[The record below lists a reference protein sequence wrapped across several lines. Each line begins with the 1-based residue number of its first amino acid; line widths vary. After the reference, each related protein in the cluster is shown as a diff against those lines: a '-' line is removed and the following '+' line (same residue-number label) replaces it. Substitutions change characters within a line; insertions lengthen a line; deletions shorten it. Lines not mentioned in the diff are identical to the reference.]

1 MSALSEGTVRKP
13 QALAPGLDPA
23 PLFDHGLDRVRA
35 YAHEQWSDH
44 NIHDPGI
51 TALEQVCYAITDLC
65 YRAFH
70 PVEDLL
76 ATAQDNERSL
86 ATHFFGPRE
95 LLPNRPLTELDY
107 RKLTID
113 VPGVRNAWVF
123 AVEPAYY
130 ADPVEGRLLHEDP
143 GLPGVRR
150 VALRGLHGVR
160 IECADEYAPPE
171 AKHAILQAVKVR
183 LQANRNL
190 CEDFVEIAEVETQ
203 PFVLCAEIELA
214 PDADPA
220 QVHAR
225 VLLAVQRYLRPG
237 VPRYT
242 RDKVPGDDP
251 DVFEGPA
258 PDNGFI
264 DARELA
270 AAELRSVL
278 RLSDIAGEVMDVE
291 GVRAVREIVLRPRLE
306 EGGAAPAE
314 TKWEITVQPLKRAT
328 LDAAHSRL
336 VLYKGSMPV
345 PSAGALALYE
355 TLAREAEQAYARRVP
370 GERQVPPGRFRNP
383 ATYLSLQQH
392 FPALYGIGEAGLP
405 PGTSA
410 LRRAQARQLQGYLL
424 FFDQILANAFAQ
436 LAAVRSLFSLEPD
449 LEHSYFSQPVE
460 SVPGFRELY
469 PSPPEDTPQE
479 DHGAWRE
486 RIQALLDRLAETRED
501 MLARRNR
508 FLDHLLARYAE
519 RLQDYLAIHAALF
532 GATPAETARAKCAFL
547 RDYPA
552 LGAERGRA
560 FDYSAGP
567 AWSNVPGL
575 EKRLAHLLALGAV
588 TYEIYQERDVDG
600 IDEYRFRLR
609 RRFAEGVLLS
619 SSTRY
624 PSPEAAIEELQRALP
639 LAETAAGYQRR
650 QADDGTFYFNIV
662 DGTGEVV
669 ARRIEYFATEA
680 AREAAI
686 DELKAVLAEHH
697 SERLCVIENILL
709 RPRPGTQADAF
720 LPICAEPGCGD
731 DCAGDDP
738 YSYRLHI
745 VLPAN
750 ARRFRDPAFRRFAE
764 EVIRQETPAHL
775 LPKICWVSDED
786 MARVEGAWQTW
797 RALLDGSDTTF
808 RADRFAA
815 LSKALYEAKN
825 VYPAQMLADCAASE
839 KFVLGRSAL
848 GSLKEDG
855 P

>member
-1 MSALSEGTVRKP
+1 MSAQSVRTVRKP
-13 QALAPGLDPA
+13 EALALGLDPA
-23 PLFDHGLDRVRA
+23 PLFELGLDRVRA
-35 YAHEQWSDH
+35 YAHAQWSDH

-51 TALEQVCYAITDLC
+51 TVLEQVCYAITDLC
-65 YRAFH
+65 YRACY
-70 PVEDLL
+70 PIEDLL
-76 ATAQDNERSL
+76 AAAQDGST
-86 ATHFFGPRE
+86 AGHFFGPRQI
-95 LLPNRPLTELDY
+95 LPNRPLTELDY
-107 RKLTID
+107 RKLLID
-113 VPGVRNAWVF
+113 VRGVRNAWIF
-123 AVEPAYY
+123 AVEPVYY
-130 ADPVEGRLLHEDP
+130 ADAVEGRLLHEDP
-143 GLPGVRR
+143 GLPGIRR
-150 VALRGLHGVR
+150 IALRGLHGVR
-160 IECADEYAPPE
+160 IEYADEFAPPE
-171 AKHAILQAVKVR
+171 DKQAILQAAAAR
-183 LQANRNL
+183 LQDNRGL
-190 CEDFVEIAEVETQ
+190 CEDFVEIAEVQTQ

-242 RDKVPGDDP
+242 RDAMRAADP
-251 DVFEGPA
+251 ELFEGPA
-258 PDNGFI
+258 LDHGFI
-264 DARELA
+264 DERELA

-278 RLSDIAGEVMDVE
+278 RLSDIISEVMDVA
-291 GVRAVREIVLRPRLE
+291 GVRAVREIVLRPRAQDGE
-306 EGGAAPAE
+306 AAPAE
-314 TKWEITVQPLKRAT
+314 SKWEIAVEPLRRAT
-328 LDAAHSRL
+328 LDAARSRL
-336 VLYKGSMPV
+336 VFYKGSMPV
-345 PSAGALALYE
+345 PSAGALPLYE
-355 TLAREAEQAYARRVP
+355 TLAQQAEQAYAPRPP
-370 GERQVPPGRFRNP
+370 GDAPMPAGRFRNAAAYP
-383 ATYLSLQQH
+383 SLQQH
-392 FPALYGIGEAGLP
+392 FPALYGIGAAGLP
-405 PGTSA
+405 PGASA
-410 LRRAQARQLQGYLL
+410 VRRAQARQLQGYLL
-424 FFDQILANAFAQ
+424 FFDQVLANAFAQ
-436 LAAVRSLFSLEPD
+436 LASVRALFSLDPD
-449 LEHSYFSQPVE
+449 AAHSYFSQPVE
-460 SVPGFRELY
+460 SVPGFLELY
-469 PSPPEDTPQE
+469 PPPPAGTAPEDE
-479 DHGAWRE
+479 SAWRG
-486 RIQALLDRLAETRED
+486 RIQALLDRLAETRDE

-519 RLQDYLAIHAALF
+519 RLQDYLAIQAALF

-547 RDYPA
+547 RDYPG

-567 AWSNVPGL
+567 AWTNVSGL

-588 TYEIYQERDVDG
+588 TYEIYQERDDDG

-609 RRFAEGVLLS
+609 RRFAESILLS

-624 PSPEAAIEELQRALP
+624 RSPGAALEELGRALP

-662 DGTGEVV
+662 DDTGEVV
-669 ARRIEYFATEA
+669 ARRIEYFATA
-680 AREAAI
+680 AERDAAI
-686 DELKAVLAEHH
+686 DELRQALAEHH
-697 SERLCVIENILL
+697 SERLCLIENILL

-738 YSYRLHI
+738 YSYRLHV

-786 MARVEGAWQTW
+786 MARIEGAWQAW
-797 RALLDGSDTTF
+797 RALLEGSDTAF
-808 RADRFAA
+808 RADKLAA

-825 VYPAQMLADCAASE
+825 VYPAQPLADCAAPD

>member
-1 MSALSEGTVRKP
+1 MNALSEGTVRKP
-13 QALAPGLDPA
+13 QALPLGLDPA
-23 PLFDHGLDRVRA
+23 PLFDRGLDRVRA

-51 TALEQVCYAITDLC
+51 TALEQICYALTDLC
-65 YRAFH
+65 YRACY
-70 PVEDLL
+70 PIEDLL

-86 ATHFFGPRE
+86 TSHFFGPRQ
-95 LLPNRPLTELDY
+95 LLANRPLTELDY
-107 RKLTID
+107 RKLMID
-113 VPGVRNAWVF
+113 VPGVRNAWIF
-123 AVEPAYY
+123 AVEPVYH
-130 ADPVEGRLLHEDP
+130 ADSVEGRLLHVDP
-143 GLPGVRR
+143 GLPGIRR
-150 VALRGLHGVR
+150 IGLRGLHGVR
-160 IECADEYAPPE
+160 IEYADEHAP
-171 AKHAILQAVKVR
+171 ADDKQAILDAVAAR
-183 LQANRNL
+183 LRDNRNL
-190 CEDFVEIAEVETQ
+190 CEDFVEIAEVQTQ

-214 PDADPA
+214 PDGDPA
-220 QVHAR
+220 QAHAR

-242 RDKVPGDDP
+242 REEMRAGDP
-251 DVFEGPA
+251 ELFEGPVLEH
-258 PDNGFI
+258 GFI
-264 DARELA
+264 DESELA

-278 RLSDIAGEVMDVE
+278 RLSDVISEVMDVE

-306 EGGAAPAE
+306 EGEVAPAGS
-314 TKWEITVQPLKRAT
+314 KWEITVEQLKRAT
-328 LDAAHSRL
+328 LDAARSHL
-336 VLYKGSMPV
+336 VFYKGSMPV
-345 PSAGALALYE
+345 PSAGALPLYG
-355 TLAREAEQAYARRVP
+355 TLAQEAEQAYAPRRP
-370 GERQVPPGRFRNP
+370 GERRVPPGRCRNLDS
-383 ATYLSLQQH
+383 YQSLQRH
-392 FPALYGIGEAGLP
+392 FPVLYGIGEAGLP
-405 PGTSA
+405 PGAGA

-436 LAAVRSLFSLEPD
+436 LAGVRRLFSLEPD
-449 LEHSYFSQPVE
+449 LQRSYFSQPVE

-469 PSPPEDTPQE
+469 PPSPEDAPPEG
-479 DHGAWRE
+479 HGAWRE

-501 MLARRNR
+501 MLARRSR

-519 RLQDYLAIHAALF
+519 RLQDYLAIQAALF

-560 FDYSAGP
+560 FDYSAGA
-567 AWSNVPGL
+567 AWANLSGL

-588 TYEIYQERDVDG
+588 AYEIYQERDEDG
-600 IDEYRFRLR
+600 VDEYRFRLR
-609 RRFAEGVLLS
+609 RRFADGVLLS

-624 PSPEAAIEELQRALP
+624 ASPQAAIEELQRALP

-650 QADDGTFYFNIV
+650 QAGDGTFYFNIV

-669 ARRIEYFATEA
+669 ARRIEYFATA
-680 AREAAI
+680 AEREAAI
-686 DELKAVLAEHH
+686 GELKAVLAEHH

-709 RPRPGTQADAF
+709 RPRPGSTDAF
-720 LPICAEPGCGD
+720 LPICAEPGCSD

-775 LPKICWVSDED
+775 LPRICWVSDEH
-786 MARVEGAWQTW
+786 MAKVESAWRAW
-797 RALLDGSDTTF
+797 RALLEGSDTTF
-808 RADRFAA
+808 RADKHAA

-825 VYPAQMLADCAASE
+825 VYLAQTLADCAAPE

-848 GSLKEDG
+848 GSLEEDG